1 MSRKKSSVNYVNN
14 QELLEAMIEYR
25 TAWLKAK
32 KEKKD
37 PPRVP
42 EYVGLCIYNI
52 ATRFATQHSY
62 SNYPFKEDMIS
73 DGIENCIQYIHNF
86 DPEKSKNPFAYFTQI
101 IYYAFL
107 RRIQKEKKYLYTK
120 YALTQRAQI
129 LDEVSDNQYNDDSGQ
144 KGSIQQSDWSA
155 EQMGRFM
162 SDFETNTKK
171 KATKK
176 KVKKVK
182 E

>member
-1 MSRKKSSVNYVNN
+1 MSRKKNSVNYVNN
-14 QELLEAMIEYR
+14 QELLDAMIRYR
-25 TAWLKAK
+25 AAYLEAK
-32 KEKKD
+32 KENRQ

-52 ATRFATQHSY
+52 ATRFAMQHSY

-107 RRIQKEKKYLYTK
+107 RRIEKEKKYLYTK
-120 YALTQRAQI
+120 YAMTQKAQI
-129 LDEVSDNQYNDDSGQ
+129 LDEVSENQNNDDSGQ
-144 KGSIQQSDWSA
+144 KGSMQQSEWSS
-155 EQMGRFM
+155 EQMSRFM
-162 SDFETNTKK
+162 DDFEKKNRK
-171 KATKK
+171 KAVKK
-176 KVKKVK
+176 KVTKGK
-182 E
+182 